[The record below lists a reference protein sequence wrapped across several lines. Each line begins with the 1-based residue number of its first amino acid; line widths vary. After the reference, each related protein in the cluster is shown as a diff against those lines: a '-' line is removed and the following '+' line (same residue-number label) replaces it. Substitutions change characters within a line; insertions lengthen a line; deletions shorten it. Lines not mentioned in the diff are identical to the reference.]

1 MNDAILIN
9 AFNLDLALPH
19 TCWTSFH
26 ALFKTRQYFNNALM
40 CFGKT
45 RVASYEW

>member
-19 TCWTSFH
+19 TCWTNFH
-26 ALFKTRQYFNNALM
+26 ALVKTRQY
-40 CFGKT
+40 FGKT
-45 RVASYEW
+45 RVASYEWQDTSYE